1 MTNTLF
7 IKSIF
12 PLLALC
18 IIFLLLKHDA
28 FTIRISDT
36 NIYFYTAREL
46 LQGKFL
52 YKEIFFT
59 NLPLFPYISVLYGT
73 LVGWRL
79 EYFFAIP
86 IIEILIIS
94 FLIYRI
100 SFYHLKKSLI
110 ACVPVAIYLFSFL
123 ILATSDHETG
133 VYAANIFSLLGY
145 YLYLRKKYI
154 FSGMLF
160 ALMILTKVY
169 FLPIFLALTIFVFFE
184 NKNGLKKI
192 VVSFICTI
200 AVVII
205 PIYILS
211 DGYMLNNL
219 LAYSS
224 ERHQGVSKISLLQ
237 FFAIKDFI
245 LFGLLMLGFLKLRA
259 KNFFAFVSFFS
270 LLFILLYKDVYY
282 LYLNFFAPF
291 VAISTV
297 LWLPKIF
304 KNKELSFAFFAIIF
318 ISIFL
323 STSSY
328 LSSYKDLQKVKNIE
342 SVAQKI
348 IENNPDYLYGI
359 NSITPA
365 LSYLTDIP
373 LLDQIVDTNE
383 NRFLT
388 GNLSA
393 NTLTKKALES
403 NTLLVTKSA
412 VYPEYQISELFM
424 SAIFDKSLLTKCSQ
438 LHSEPVDFEG
448 LENRLVLIR
457 CHK

>member
-1 MTNTLF
+1 MNALTF
-7 IKSIF
+7 KSIL
-12 PLLALC
+12 PLSVLF

-28 FTIRISDT
+28 FNIRISDT

-46 LQGKFL
+46 VQGKFL

-86 IIEILIIS
+86 IIEIFIIS
-94 FLIYRI
+94 FLIFRI
-100 SFYHLKKSLI
+100 SLHHLKKSLI
-110 ACVPVAIYLFSFL
+110 AYIPVTIYLFSFL

-145 YLYLRKKYI
+145 YFYLKKKYI
-154 FSGMLF
+154 FSGIFL

-169 FLPIFLALTIFVFFE
+169 FLPIFLAFVMYIFFK
-184 NKNGLKKI
+184 NKNSLLKI
-192 VVSFICTI
+192 ALSFIATFTLI
-200 AVVII
+200 II

-211 DGYMLNNL
+211 DGQMIKNL

-224 ERHQGVSKISLLQ
+224 QRQQGVSKISLLQ
-237 FFAIKDFI
+237 FFALKDFI
-245 LFGLLMLGFLKLRA
+245 LVGLLTLNFTRIRE
-259 KNFFAFVSFFS
+259 KNFFALLSIFS

-297 LWLPKIF
+297 LWLPKIL
-304 KNKELSFAFFAIIF
+304 KSKELSISFFAIIF
-318 ISIFL
+318 ISVLL

-328 LSSYKDLQKVKNIE
+328 LSSYKDLQKIKTVGGI
-342 SVAQKI
+342 VAKI
-348 IENNPDYLYGI
+348 QENNPDYLYGI

-365 LSYLTDIP
+365 LSYLTGIP

-388 GNLSA
+388 GNLNA

-403 NTLLVTKSA
+403 NTLFITKSA
-412 VYPEYQISELFM
+412 VYPEFQINDLFM
-424 SAIFDKSLLTKCSQ
+424 SAIFDKSLLTKCNQ
-438 LHSEPVDFEG
+438 LHSEPIDFEG
-448 LENRLVLIR
+448 LENKLTVVKCQKL
-457 CHK
+457 